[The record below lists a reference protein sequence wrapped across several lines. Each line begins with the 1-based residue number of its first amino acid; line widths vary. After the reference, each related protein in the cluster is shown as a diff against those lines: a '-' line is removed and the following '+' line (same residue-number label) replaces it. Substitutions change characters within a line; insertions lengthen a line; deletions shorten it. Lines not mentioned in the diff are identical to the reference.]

1 MRENKFLANMKAG
14 RKTSVCQMYFPSTTL
29 IELTG
34 MAGFEVVL
42 FDGEHGIFD
51 PADLDDLCRAAEFA
65 GLGTA
70 ARVPSIDSTTIQS
83 YLDRGI
89 QSIFGPGVDTKE
101 DAERLVDACRFPP
114 IGKRGIGGAPRWVG
128 YENVANVSQIEEA
141 NRRILVVAFLEH
153 IDAMQNLDAIMEVEG
168 IDAYYVGPA
177 DTSLSIGV
185 PGQTDHPRVKEFE
198 DRVRDAAHAHG
209 RKYIGDFIIGARA
222 THLFLDGA
230 KAFLDANRESLG

>member
-1 MRENKFLANMKAG
+1 MKAG
-14 RKTSVCQMYFPSTTL
+14 CKTSVCQMYFPSTTL

-34 MAGFEVVL
+34 MAGFDVAL
-42 FDGEHGIFD
+42 FDGEHGIFA
-51 PADLDDLCRAAEFA
+51 PSDLDDLCRAAEFA
-65 GLGTA
+65 GLDTA

-89 QSIFGPGVDTKE
+89 QTIFGPGVDNKE
-101 DAERLVDACRFPP
+101 DAQKLVDACRFPP
-114 IGKRGIGGAPRWVG
+114 IGKRGIGGAPRWVE
-128 YENVANVSQIEEA
+128 YENVANVSQIKEA
-141 NRRILVVAFLEH
+141 NRQIMVVAFLEH
-153 IDAMQNLDAIMEVEG
+153 IDAMQNVDEIMEVGG

-198 DRVRDAAHAHG
+198 NRVREAAHALG
-209 RKYIGDFIIGARA
+209 RKYIGDYIVGARA

-230 KAFLDANRESLG
+230 KTFLDANQEALR